1 MAAIAI
7 YSPNDVTVADR
18 VIKYLPKA
26 HTPDYD
32 SETNKLV
39 NPDLAGVVG
48 VDQRY
53 WKVDTGAIVEMSPA
67 EKSAINAL
75 SETSKTGVHNLL
87 TFSSKVK
94 KSSWTRVESFVY
106 EGEYKIGAPYEIQAI
121 CYVDSGVTADL
132 RLFDKTNGA
141 VLGTLSFSNTDEDK
155 LTVNIINDWPNDAAI
170 VEVQVK
176 RTTGT
181 GKKKVHVNGMLIGY

>member
-75 SETSKTGVHNLL
+75 TEAPKTGVHSLL
-87 TFSSKVK
+87 TFNSKVK

-106 EGEYKIGAPYEIQAI
+106 EGTVKLGSPQDIQAI
-121 CYVDSGVTADL
+121 CFVDSGVTADL
-132 RLFDKTNGA
+132 RLFDKTNGN
-141 VLGTLSFSNTDEDK
+141 VLGTLSCSNTDEDK
-155 LTVNIINDWPNDAAI
+155 LEVNIIDDWPNDTAI

-176 RTTGT
+176 RTTG
-181 GKKKVHVNGMLIGY
+181 KQKVHINGMLIGY